1 MKDGDKSDVV
11 IMNFAMAFDKVSH
24 KKLLLKLHTSGIIET
39 TCAWTLSFLSDR
51 TQRVVV
57 DREFSDEGM
66 VTSGVPQ
73 GSVHEPII
81 FLVYIKH
88 MPEYIQ
94 HSLVRLFAED
104 IIVYLTMKSVDHCE
118 KLQEDQRA
126 LEKWEIDGLVSGQL
140 CILLPGIRL
149 SIDIVTHYMDR
160 SLQMNLKP
168 NT

>member
-11 IMNFAMAFDKVSH
+11 IMDFAMAFDKVSH

-126 LEKWEIDGLVSGQL
+126 LEKWEIDGLMEFH
-140 CILLPGIRL
+140 PGKWSVMHIITRNKT
-149 SIDIVTHYMDR
+149 VH
-160 SLQMNLKP
+160 
-168 NT
+168 